1 MNGSF
6 VFPCVEHHVSQ
17 VAPVVSHAR
26 TRAREHALHRPLQ
39 RCCIDSPDFLCDLV
53 LQLGQCLGVSFET
66 FSFQNPQRKKSGA
79 VRPFGLLSHDIH
91 FENKAR
97 LPECARKQSISFL

>member
-26 TRAREHALHRPLQ
+26 TSAREHALRRPLQ
-39 RCCIDSPDFLCDLV
+39 HCCVNSPDFLCDLV
-53 LQLGQCLGVSFET
+53 LQLGQCLGVSCEYIFLSESPKEEVWRCQALLVAFT
-66 FSFQNPQRKKSGA
+66 RHSF
-79 VRPFGLLSHDIH
+79 
-91 FENKAR
+91 
-97 LPECARKQSISFL
+97 